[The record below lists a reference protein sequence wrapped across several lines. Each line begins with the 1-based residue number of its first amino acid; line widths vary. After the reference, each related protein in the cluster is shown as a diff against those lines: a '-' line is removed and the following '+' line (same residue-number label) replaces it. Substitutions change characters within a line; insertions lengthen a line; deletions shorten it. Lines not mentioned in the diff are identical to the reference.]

1 MVCVQFLT
9 TKETAEK
16 KTAMKVLLAL
26 CWPLALEFG
35 HFAA

>member
-1 MVCVQFLT
+1 VQFLT